1 MHGKQEQLRLDN
13 HGTWYDVQVSSIALY
28 LNKTDIAK
36 SIIQGITVHELIPKQ
51 IEPDGRQPL
60 ELTRTHSLDYSIF
73 NLLGLF
79 KLADLGQHLG
89 IDIWDYKTPQ
99 GAGLQKALDYLL
111 PYILKKQRWPYL
123 QIEPVNTKNLVE
135 LLCRAELHYQNNQS
149 YMQAC
154 NSVSTKE
161 IIDPARIF
169 PP

>member
-1 MHGKQEQLRLDN
+1 MV
-13 HGTWYDVQVSSIALY
+13 TWYAVQVSSIASF

-36 SIIQGITVHELIPKQ
+36 STIQGIIVHRLIPKQ

-89 IDIWDYKTPQ
+89 IDLWNYKTPQ

-111 PYILKKQRWPYL
+111 PYILKNQRWPYL
-123 QIEPVNTKNLVE
+123 QIEPVNTKNLVD
-135 LLCRAELHYQNNQS
+135 LLCRAVVHYQNNQS

-154 NSVSTKE
+154 KSVSTKE
-161 IIDPARIF
+161 RINPACIF